1 MSSLCRNP
9 ERHGAATRLLPFA
22 LVAVLAVAASNAS
35 AQQAAAPD
43 AQHGPNEIAVTG
55 LFPNGGSPP
64 PLDRIGTRF
73 EGNNPAIAAGKE
85 LFGQM
90 NCTGCHF
97 NGGGG
102 MGPALMSGH
111 WRYGGRIEQIY
122 ESIAQGRPNG
132 MPSWQFVLGSTQ
144 IWDLAAYAKSLS
156 VPAPSAASQ
165 PAPPDTSVKP

>member
-1 MSSLCRNP
+1 MSSPYRNP
-9 ERHGAATRLLPFA
+9 ERRAAATPFLPITLA
-22 LVAVLAVAASNAS
+22 TLLAVSANDAL
-35 AQQAAAPD
+35 AQQSTVPNAD
-43 AQHGPNEIAVTG
+43 RGPNVVSVTS

-64 PLDRIGTRF
+64 PPDQIGQRF
-73 EGNNPAIAAGKE
+73 DGNKAAIADGKQ

-111 WRYGGRIEQIY
+111 LRYGGQIDQIY

-132 MPSWQFVLGSTQ
+132 MPSWQFVLQPAQ
-144 IWDLAAYAKSLS
+144 IWSLAAYVKSLS
-156 VPAPSAASQ
+156 IAAPASVAKAAG
-165 PAPPDTSVKP
+165 PAAGAKP

>member
-1 MSSLCRNP
+1 MSSPCRNP
-9 ERHGAATRLLPFA
+9 ERRAAAARLRPIA
-22 LVAVLAVAASNAS
+22 LAALLAVAADNAA
-35 AQQAAAPD
+35 AQQATAPD
-43 AQHGPNEIAVTG
+43 ADRGPNVVSVTG

-64 PLDRIGTRF
+64 PPDPIGERF
-73 EGNNPAIAAGKE
+73 EGNKPAIADGKQ

-111 WRYGGRIEQIY
+111 WRYGGQIDQIY

-132 MPSWQFVLGSTQ
+132 MPSWQFVLQPEQ
-144 IWDLAAYAKSLS
+144 IWELAAYVKSLS
-156 VPAPSAASQ
+156 APAPAAASQ
-165 PAPPDTSVKP
+165 AAAPDAGGKP

>member
-1 MSSLCRNP
+1 MSSPCRIP
-9 ERHGAATRLLPFA
+9 EPRATATRFLPITLA
-22 LVAVLAVAASNAS
+22 TLLAVCASHAV
-35 AQQAAAPD
+35 AQQPAVPD
-43 AQHGPNEIAVTG
+43 AEHGPSSVSVTG

-64 PLDRIGTRF
+64 PPGQIARSF
-73 EGNNPAIAAGKE
+73 EGNNAAIADGKL

-111 WRYGGRIEQIY
+111 WRYGGQLDQIY

-132 MPSWQFVLGSTQ
+132 MPSWQFVLQPQQ
-144 IWDLAAYAKSLS
+144 IWELAAYVKSLS
-156 VPAPSAASQ
+156 LPAPASASKAAAPASRG
-165 PAPPDTSVKP
+165 KP